1 MSDYTLIVTANDRTV
16 VRNAGP
22 VGPRGAAGLSAD
34 VIDGPLAAARTLD
47 ARLATNLAA
56 VSSANQ
62 TRYVRMRGAHAGA
75 TGMWICVGASSG
87 NISVGV
93 VPNNGSSGLA
103 ARPSGARKAT
113 SGAVACP
120 AAGAFTFVPFLVPV
134 DIVDGDWFAISADNI
149 TATFGRAT
157 SVAPGGAGV
166 AYQEAAHPI
175 AANVGAVTASTS
187 VYFAASR

>member
-1 MSDYTLIVTANDRTV
+1 MSDYTLVVVTNDRTT
-16 VRNAGP
+16 VRTAGT
-22 VGPRGAAGLSAD
+22 VGPRGPAGTSAD
-34 VIDGPLAAARTLD
+34 VADGPLAAARTLD

-62 TRYVRMRGAHAGA
+62 TRYVRMRGNHPAA
-75 TGMWICVGASSG
+75 TGLWICVGASSG

-113 SGAVACP
+113 SGPVACP
-120 AAGAFTFVPFLVPV
+120 AAGAFTFVPFLAAI
-134 DIVDGDWFAISADNI
+134 DIVDGDWFALSADNI

-166 AYQEAAHPI
+166 AYQENAHPVP
-175 AANVGAVTASTS
+175 ANVGAVTASTS